1 MQQTKRKREADVLT
15 ELVVHGMQEKK
26 AAEIAVIDLR
36 KLSNAVA
43 DFFIICSAS
52 SDPQLDA
59 IARSVE
65 DEVHKITGQWPWQ
78 SEGRTN
84 REWVLLDYVDVV
96 VHVFLR
102 DKRTFYALEELWG
115 DAPIEYVPELA
126 EPATALGGR

>member
-1 MQQTKRKREADVLT
+1 MQQTKRKPSEADVLT

-26 AAEIAVIDLR
+26 AADIAVIDLR

-43 DFFIICSAS
+43 DYFIICSAG
-52 SDPQLDA
+52 SDTQIDA

-65 DEVHKITGQWPWQ
+65 DEVHKITGEWPWQ

-102 DKRTFYALEELWG
+102 EKREFYALEELWG
-115 DAPIEYVPELA
+115 DAPISHIAELTGPVVA
-126 EPATALGGR
+126 VR